1 MSNRRKPRTRN
12 TYRTQFLPSP
22 AWRARHARWF
32 RTQSRLGCPLRCAGC
47 DLPAT
52 EHQLELHHVTYSGV
66 QFASGSWRAF
76 EHHSDLVPLHPYCHG
91 MLHQIIEH
99 DRVLA
104 HHRGRRAA
112 SAIALNIL
120 RRKFSHV
127 QETA

>member
-22 AWRARHARWF
+22 AWRARWF
-32 RTQSRLGCPLRCAGC
+32 RTQSRLSRLGCPLRCAGC

-91 MLHQIIEH
+91 MLH
-99 DRVLA
+99 
-104 HHRGRRAA
+104 
-112 SAIALNIL
+112 
-120 RRKFSHV
+120 
-127 QETA
+127 

>member
-91 MLHQIIEH
+91 MLH
-99 DRVLA
+99 
-104 HHRGRRAA
+104 
-112 SAIALNIL
+112 
-120 RRKFSHV
+120 
-127 QETA
+127 